1 MRSLLLSRHALW
13 LVPWVARSLPANFL
27 RGFLAS
33 PWLEGYAMN
42 GREWEVEDNPENSG
56 HLVTACRVFPIG
68 VVVPGLIGA
77 VLPLGGSAPLDT
89 QCHFPFFARGY
100 K

>member
-1 MRSLLLSRHALW
+1 M
-13 LVPWVARSLPANFL
+13 ARSLPAIFR

-42 GREWEVEDNPENSG
+42 SREWEVEDNPENSG
-56 HLVTACRVFPIG
+56 YLVIACRVFPAG
-68 VVVPGLIGA
+68 DVVPGLTGV
-77 VLPLGGSAPLDT
+77 VLPLGSSAPLDT
-89 QCHFPFFARGY
+89 QRHFPFFARGY